1 MGVPFPLDY
10 RDVRDTQF
18 QYAVR
23 LFPESILWRA
33 DAVKDVWQ
41 NYPPIDN
48 SPYASWESWKC
59 IYDTCACKNGEYEEP
74 PNAPGAHIGNRVFL
88 STTKS
93 SEPVIYTL
101 TAKKSDLQNG
111 ILSVASPLGGAV
123 HWKKESDVVQAGPH
137 HIEYLIEKI
146 E

>member
-1 MGVPFPLDY
+1 MKPINCRWSEQTQL
-10 RDVRDTQF
+10 RDIVR
-18 QYAVR
+18 
-23 LFPESILWRA
+23 P
-33 DAVKDVWQ
+33 
-41 NYPPIDN
+41 
-48 SPYASWESWKC
+48 ASNLKTTC
-59 IYDTCACKNGEYEEP
+59 IYDTCTCKNGEYEEP

-88 STTKS
+88 STIKN

-123 HWKKESDVVQAGPH
+123 HWKKEGDVVQAGPH
-137 HIEYLIEKI
+137 HTEYLIEKI